1 MEVTTKGDRMYTV
14 QITFPGG
21 RTATKGIE
29 SEADA
34 RAEVNRVRKDMGA
47 FSIEKV
53 ELISPEGTLL
63 GLYGN

>member
-1 MEVTTKGDRMYTV
+1 MFTV
-14 QITFPGG
+14 KITFPGG
-21 RTATKGIE
+21 RMAVKGIE
-29 SEADA
+29 SEAEA
-34 RAEVNRVRKDMGA
+34 RAEINRVRKDMGA

>member
-1 MEVTTKGDRMYTV
+1 MFIVK
-14 QITFPGG
+14 ITFLGG

-47 FSIEKV
+47 FSIERV
-53 ELISPEGTLL
+53 ELIAPSGTLL